1 MSESRVAQFIPWS
14 NGILSIWRA
23 ISWPNPYIIH
33 WPNPP
38 FHISWTQIAPNIRLI
53 YHFLPTACFVF
64 PWYHSIWPSNNREPL
79 NIQTI
84 QLFFPAFPQLFGPQP
99 IPCHAMRLRI
109 EAPLEDPKGH
119 RPLRR
124 FGRSRCCD
132 WDPFAPPG
140 DGRDEVQ
147 TLGEDLRPMTVF
159 FWDQLEISM
168 TYLLERWNTFW
179 FEDGLKMDWIV

>member
-99 IPCHAMRLRI
+99 MPCHAPAHWSSPRRPQRPPPA
-109 EAPLEDPKGH
+109 APLWPFQVLRLGSVCATRRWPRWGPDPRG
-119 RPLRR
+119 RP
-124 FGRSRCCD
+124 
-132 WDPFAPPG
+132 APD
-140 DGRDEVQ
+140 DG
-147 TLGEDLRPMTVF
+147 F

-168 TYLLERWNTFW
+168 TYQLERWNTFW
-179 FEDGLKMDWIV
+179 FEDGLKMDWIM